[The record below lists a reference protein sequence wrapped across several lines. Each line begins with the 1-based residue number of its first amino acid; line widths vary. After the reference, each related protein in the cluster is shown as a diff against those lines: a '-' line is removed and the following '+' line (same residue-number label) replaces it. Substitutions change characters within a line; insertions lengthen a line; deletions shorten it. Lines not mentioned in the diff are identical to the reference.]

1 MKAIKQFSGIL
12 VFSMLV
18 LVILSGCS
26 SSGPRKVLD
35 AAAKALKNKNAV
47 AFAKV
52 VRIST
57 FRATTMGN
65 WVKLMGEAGLQMV
78 ARHVTRGVSTGTIVA
93 KCDNSEDSLCPWVPA
108 ALKKAKITKVDK
120 DSAVAAV
127 DAGKYKIRTWL
138 GLHKFKGGKWRIV
151 SMAKTKENASQFC
164 SDAYFAKVNAE
175 IEKAK
180 KAEELRKKEEAA
192 RAAKLKVE
200 QAEYAKEVAAAKA
213 KADKILDNVT
223 FSGVRVSCSGNAS
236 EPVINVHASLTNHA
250 GYPIFP
256 YKVAFEIVDR
266 SGHTV
271 AAYPMVWHR
280 NKPIMPGE
288 KAPLHGIFR
297 ASLLGTSPICKYY
310 NELKWGGYSMKLS
323 MAAIKR
329 LDGSYVAQNGYPF
342 VNKIPRP
349 GTY

>member
-1 MKAIKQFSGIL
+1 MKATKKFFGIPAIL
-12 VFSMLV
+12 VLALV
-18 LVILSGCS
+18 MLSGCS
-26 SSGPRKVLD
+26 SSTAGPRKALD
-35 AAAKALKNKNAV
+35 ATATAIEKKDVPRFEHHVWINFGVHTKVYNDENVMNLENGSMAA
-47 AFAKV
+47 
-52 VRIST
+52 
-57 FRATTMGN
+57 MC
-65 WVKLMGEAGLQMV
+65 Q
-78 ARHVTRGVSTGTIVA
+78 
-93 KCDNSEDSLCPWVPA
+93 DSNTHWACPWVPS
-108 ALKKAKITKVDK
+108 ALRTAKITRLNK
-120 DSAVAAV
+120 STAVALVTIRQKNWMATGQERDISV
-127 DAGKYKIRTWL
+127 WTGLRKTHHYGWVIMSYAG
-138 GLHKFKGGKWRIV
+138 
-151 SMAKTKENASQFC
+151 TKKQALQLCQGDWWKS
-164 SDAYFAKVNAE
+164 K
-175 IEKAK
+175 
-180 KAEELRKKEEAA
+180 KKEEAA
-192 RAAKLKVE
+192 RAAKLKAE
-200 QAEYAKEVAAAKA
+200 QVEYAKEVAAAKA

-223 FSGVRVSCSGNAS
+223 FSGVKVSCSGNAS
-236 EPVINVHASLTNHA
+236 QPVINVFASLTNHA
-250 GYPIFP
+250 SYPVFP

-271 AAYPMVWHR
+271 AVYPMTWHR